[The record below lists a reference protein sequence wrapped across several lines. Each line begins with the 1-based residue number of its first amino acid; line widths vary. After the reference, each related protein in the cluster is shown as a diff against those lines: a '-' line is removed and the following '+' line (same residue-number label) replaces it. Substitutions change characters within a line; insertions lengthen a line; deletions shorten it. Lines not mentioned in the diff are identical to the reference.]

1 MRHILTAKP
10 SITQL
15 EIDYVT
21 DAATHGWGADCYG
34 YLNRFTQAMKT
45 YFRVD
50 RVWPTSSCHG
60 ALHMVLMALGVG
72 PGDEVIV
79 PDATWTGS
87 VFPITWLGA
96 TPVFVDVLPQ
106 TWCINPAAAERAITP
121 KTKAIIPVHLYGNLC
136 EMGELIAIGKR
147 HGLAI
152 IEDAAEAIGSE
163 LHGKKAGAIGDFGVF
178 SFHGTKTLTTGEG
191 GAILSNRPDLD
202 ETLMAI
208 ESQGR
213 VPGAERFW
221 VDRIGLK
228 YKLSNIQAALGL
240 AQFERADELVASK
253 RQIFAWYREALAGL
267 PDVTLNPEFEGWLN
281 SYWQPTV
288 VFGESWQM
296 TVAKRNAW
304 MQACVDQ
311 GVEVRPF
318 FYPVSS
324 MPMYRD
330 CPQNVVARHLSMSGL
345 NLPSYY
351 EMTRDDVQYVA
362 DQLAAS
368 LGHLSD

>member
-21 DAATHGWGADCYG
+21 DAVTHGWGTDCYG
-34 YLNRFTQAMKT
+34 YLNRFTEAMKN
-45 YFRVD
+45 YFKVGRA
-50 RVWPTSSCHG
+50 WPTSSCHG

-72 PGDEVIV
+72 PEDEVIV

-96 TPVFVDVLPQ
+96 TSVFVDVLPQ
-106 TWCINPAAAERAITP
+106 TWCIDPAAAEQAITP

-136 EMGELIAIGKR
+136 EMDTLLEIGRR
-147 HGLAI
+147 HGIAV
-152 IEDAAEAIGSE
+152 IEDAAEAIGSVYK
-163 LHGKKAGAIGDFGVF
+163 GKKAGTLGDFGVF

-202 ETLMAI
+202 EVIQAI
-208 ESQGR
+208 DSQGR
-213 VPGAERFW
+213 LPGAERFW
-221 VDRIGLK
+221 VDRVGLK

-240 AQFERADELVASK
+240 AQFERADELVDSK
-253 RQIFAWYREALAGL
+253 RRVFAWYREALA
-267 PDVTLNPEFEGWLN
+267 DFADMTMNVEPEGTFN

-288 VFGESWQM
+288 VFGDSWQM
-296 TVAKRNAW
+296 SVEKRNASI
-304 MQACVDQ
+304 QACVDQ

-330 CPQNVVARHLSMSGL
+330 CPQNRVARRLSMSGL
-345 NLPSYY
+345 NLPSYD
-351 EMTRDDVQYVA
+351 EMTRDDVQYVV
-362 DQLAAS
+362 DQLAVCM
-368 LGHLSD
+368 GHLSG

>member
-1 MRHILTAKP
+1 MRRILTAKP

-21 DAATHGWGADCYG
+21 DAVTNGWGADCYG
-34 YLNRFTQAMKT
+34 YLNRFTDAMKG
-45 YFRVD
+45 YFGID

-96 TPVFVDVLPQ
+96 TPVFVDVLAD
-106 TWCINPAAAERAITP
+106 TWCIDPTVAEQAITD

-136 EMGELIAIGKR
+136 EMEALLAIGR
-147 HGLAI
+147 RYDIAI

-163 LHGKKAGAIGDFGVF
+163 ILGKKAGTLGDFGVF

-202 ETLMAI
+202 EAI
-208 ESQGR
+208 NAIDSQGR

-221 VDRIGLK
+221 VDRVGLK
-228 YKLSNIQAALGL
+228 YKLSNVQAAIGL
-240 AQFERADELVASK
+240 AQFERADELVAGK
-253 RQIFAWYREALAGL
+253 RRVFYWYRDALSEIN
-267 PDVTLNPEFEGWLN
+267 DITLNPDPEGTFN
-281 SYWQPTV
+281 SYWQPTI

-296 TVAKRNAW
+296 TTDKRNAW
-304 MQACVDQ
+304 MQACIDA

-324 MPMYRD
+324 LPMYAD
-330 CPQNVVARHLSMSGL
+330 CPQNTNARKLSAGGL

-351 EMTRDDVQYVA
+351 DMSREDAQLVVQTLKRVIG
-362 DQLAAS
+362 QT
-368 LGHLSD
+368 